1 MKKVFYQMKQAIN
14 DMKIKQKIIAIYIIG
29 GLLPQVFLIAYLM
42 NGTKNI
48 LVEQTKNSEISEL
61 NTISNRFLETM
72 RIISDVSLRMYFDS
86 DLERI
91 AQTNYT
97 NYWDLIKDYSEY
109 RTITNYLDYYNR
121 EIEGIRI
128 YVVND
133 SLTTNARFFKVDD
146 KILEEQWYKDSIDAN
161 GRAVWNYIYDSVTR
175 KNYVSLTRLIRTKLN
190 EEVGVLLIAVK
201 NDVLDALVSQRNF
214 ETVIIIN
221 DEQIA
226 ASNQADT
233 KEEEVINLL
242 KDYRVNKAQRVM
254 YKGEECLLTVKDIS
268 YSKTKSYATVLS
280 LQPYSRIV
288 HGANEKAM
296 EGYFFLVFS
305 IILSAGLIV
314 FFSHRFSGRVK
325 LFHKQM
331 HKAARGNFNI
341 VMKFDG
347 KDEIAELYNDL
358 YAMIESIQKL
368 LNDVYNEK
376 IQKEKLYSK
385 QKDVEF
391 KMLASQIN
399 PHFLYNTLETIRMKA
414 RCNQQFEIEELVKML
429 AKIMRRNIE
438 VGENLVSLK
447 SEIELVESYL
457 KIQKYRFGDK
467 ITFQIITL
475 CEIDKYKI
483 LPLIIQPIVEN
494 AFVHGLESKEGQGE
508 IKVTILEEE
517 ALVII
522 VEDNGVGI
530 KDEDLKRLKENL
542 TIDVLRDKSSIG
554 LSNVNQRI
562 KLLYGEDYGIN
573 VISKID
579 EGTKVTITL
588 PGKSG
593 LMI

>member
-221 DEQIA
+221 
-226 ASNQADT
+226 
-233 KEEEVINLL
+233 
-242 KDYRVNKAQRVM
+242 
-254 YKGEECLLTVKDIS
+254 
-268 YSKTKSYATVLS
+268 
-280 LQPYSRIV
+280 
-288 HGANEKAM
+288 
-296 EGYFFLVFS
+296 
-305 IILSAGLIV
+305 
-314 FFSHRFSGRVK
+314 
-325 LFHKQM
+325 
-331 HKAARGNFNI
+331 
-341 VMKFDG
+341 
-347 KDEIAELYNDL
+347 
-358 YAMIESIQKL
+358 
-368 LNDVYNEK
+368 
-376 IQKEKLYSK
+376 
-385 QKDVEF
+385 
-391 KMLASQIN
+391 
-399 PHFLYNTLETIRMKA
+399 
-414 RCNQQFEIEELVKML
+414 
-429 AKIMRRNIE
+429 
-438 VGENLVSLK
+438 
-447 SEIELVESYL
+447 
-457 KIQKYRFGDK
+457 
-467 ITFQIITL
+467 
-475 CEIDKYKI
+475 
-483 LPLIIQPIVEN
+483 
-494 AFVHGLESKEGQGE
+494 
-508 IKVTILEEE
+508 
-517 ALVII
+517 
-522 VEDNGVGI
+522 ED
-530 KDEDLKRLKENL
+530 
-542 TIDVLRDKSSIG
+542 
-554 LSNVNQRI
+554 
-562 KLLYGEDYGIN
+562 
-573 VISKID
+573 
-579 EGTKVTITL
+579 
-588 PGKSG
+588 
-593 LMI
+593 

>member
-1 MKKVFYQMKQAIN
+1 MKKVFNKIKQAIN

-29 GLLPQVFLIAYLM
+29 GLLPQLFLIAYLM

-61 NTISNRFLETM
+61 NTISNRLLETM
-72 RIISDVSLRMYFDS
+72 RIVSDVSLRMYFDEE
-86 DLERI
+86 LERI
-91 AQTNYT
+91 AKTNYT
-97 NYWDLIKDYSEY
+97 NYIDLIKDYSDY

-128 YVVND
+128 YIVND
-133 SLTTNARFFKVDD
+133 SLSTNSRFFKVND
-146 KILEEQWYKDSIDAN
+146 KIEAEQWYQESLNGN
-161 GRAVWNYIYDSVTR
+161 GRAVWNYIYDSITR
-175 KNYVSLTRLIRTKLN
+175 KHYVCLTRLIRTKLN
-190 EEVGVLLIAVK
+190 EEVGVLMIAVK
-201 NDVLDALVSQRNF
+201 NDVLDALISQRNF
-214 ETVIIIN
+214 ETAIIVN

-226 ASNQADT
+226 ATNRTESEKNELIQ
-233 KEEEVINLL
+233 LL
-242 KDYRVNKAQRVM
+242 KDYRSNNAQRVM

-268 YSKTKSYATVLS
+268 YSKTKSYATVIS
-280 LQPYSRIV
+280 LQPYSLIV
-288 HGANEKAM
+288 QGANEKAM
-296 EGYFFLVFS
+296 EGYFFVIIS

-314 FFSHRFSGRVK
+314 FFSYRFSERVK
-325 LFHKQM
+325 LFHRQM

-341 VMKFDG
+341 AVKLDG

-368 LNDVYNEK
+368 LNDIYNEK

-414 RCNQQFEIEELVKML
+414 RCNKQYEIEELVKML

-438 VGENLVSLK
+438 VGDNLVSLK

-457 KIQKYRFGDK
+457 KIQQYRFGDK
-467 ITFQIITL
+467 ISFQIQIL
-475 CEIDKYKI
+475 CEINKFQI
-483 LPLIIQPIVEN
+483 LPLMIQPIVEN

-508 IKVTILEEE
+508 IKITIYEDVYLKIE
-517 ALVII
+517 VK
-522 VEDNGVGI
+522 DNGVGI
-530 KDEDLKRLKENL
+530 KEEDLSRLNDSL
-542 TIDVLRDKSSIG
+542 DTDVIRDKSSIG

-562 KLLYGEDYGIN
+562 KLLYGVEYGIS
-573 VISKID
+573 ITSKLH
-579 EGTKVTITL
+579 EGTKVIIAL
-588 PGKSG
+588 PKGIG
-593 LMI
+593 L